1 MSAVSCDVTMKWR
14 HEAWLK
20 TRLEVAFPTWSTQ
33 ACSRSGALFS
43 AIVICA
49 MHAMAPPVALAQSVT
64 GSLSVSATVL
74 PPIMTPAVK
83 PLSFRVE
90 RNGMAR
96 LETTPPYYG
105 AVSAIVMST
114 VSSSANGF
122 IPVARPPALVRAT
135 RGSELLEATRSAA
148 DSVAS
153 RWRYD
158 IPLDATPSRTE
169 PHDATVRITFL
180 IVPGT

>member
-1 MSAVSCDVTMKWR
+1 
-14 HEAWLK
+14 
-20 TRLEVAFPTWSTQ
+20 VA
-33 ACSRSGALFS
+33 A
-43 AIVICA
+43 ICA
-49 MHAMAPPVALAQSVT
+49 TQVVAPAVAPAQSVS

-96 LETTPPYYG
+96 LETTPPFTG

-114 VSSSANGF
+114 IASSANGF
-122 IPVARPPALVRAT
+122 IPVAQAPALVRAT
-135 RGSELLEATRSAA
+135 RGSALLEATREAA

-153 RWRYD
+153 RWRYE
-158 IPLDATPSRTE
+158 IPLDAPTGRTE
-169 PHDATVRITFL
+169 PHDVTVRITYL
-180 IVPGT
+180 VVPGT